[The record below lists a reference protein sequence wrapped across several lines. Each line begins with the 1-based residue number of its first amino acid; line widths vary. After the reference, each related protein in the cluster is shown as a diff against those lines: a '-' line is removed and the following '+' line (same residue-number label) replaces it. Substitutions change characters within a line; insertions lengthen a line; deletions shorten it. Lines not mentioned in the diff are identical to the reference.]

1 VSRSV
6 GVAAEICPTA
16 IAERTSVIEPVK
28 KLARR
33 KAKSTAKKVVTRA
46 RRKSTEGRVPPSEK
60 ESPAA
65 GGHKVTLSQVEVS
78 ADELFLNAVRDR
90 TLEKLDQGE
99 LDLKIA
105 DGLRAVEL
113 KNKICGGT
121 DYQGVLKELLEEI
134 RREELG
140 KLYEE

>member
-1 VSRSV
+1 VSRSLAA
-6 GVAAEICPTA
+6 AAEVCPTA
-16 IAERTSVIEPVK
+16 IIERASVTEPVK

-33 KAKSTAKKVVTRA
+33 KAKSAAKKVVTRA
-46 RRKSTEGRVPPSEK
+46 RGKSTEGQLSVSEK

-65 GGHKVTLSQVEVS
+65 GCHKVTLSQVAVS

-134 RREELG
+134 RKEALG
-140 KLYEE
+140 DL